1 MDVAAVDLDA
11 VDEPQLDEVQPE
23 LRVDDVRQ
31 RVLDVLK
38 RRHGLECSP
47 ATRIGSPSIIEFSEQ
62 PAVLRCSG
70 DEDIA
75 TRGRRRTA
83 LSRALASKSDVVV
96 DLTELTFADSS
107 LILDLAI
114 VARRLRRTGRVMRL
128 RDPQPQV
135 LRVIEVVG
143 LNRLPG
149 VAVEESA
156 DVDDSPPVLA

>member
-1 MDVAAVDLDA
+1 M
-11 VDEPQLDEVQPE
+11 
-23 LRVDDVRQ
+23 
-31 RVLDVLK
+31 
-38 RRHGLECSP
+38 
-47 ATRIGSPSIIEFSEQ
+47 
-62 PAVLRCSG
+62 LRCSG

-114 VARRLRRTGRVMRL
+114 VARRLRRTGRKMLL

-135 LRVIEVVG
+135 LRVLEVVG

-149 VAVEESA
+149 VAIEESTEL
-156 DVDDSPPVLA
+156 DDSPRVLA

>member
-1 MDVAAVDLDA
+1 
-11 VDEPQLDEVQPE
+11 
-23 LRVDDVRQ
+23 
-31 RVLDVLK
+31 
-38 RRHGLECSP
+38 
-47 ATRIGSPSIIEFSEQ
+47 
-62 PAVLRCSG
+62 VLRCSG

-114 VARRLRRTGRVMRL
+114 VARRLRRTGRQMLL

-135 LRVIEVVG
+135 LRVLEVVG

-149 VAVEESA
+149 VAIEESPEF
-156 DVDDSPPVLA
+156 DDFPRVLA

>member
-1 MDVAAVDLDA
+1 
-11 VDEPQLDEVQPE
+11 
-23 LRVDDVRQ
+23 
-31 RVLDVLK
+31 
-38 RRHGLECSP
+38 
-47 ATRIGSPSIIEFSEQ
+47 
-62 PAVLRCSG
+62 VLRCSG

-114 VARRLRRTGRVMRL
+114 VARRLRRTGRQMLL
-128 RDPQPQV
+128 REPQPQV
-135 LRVIEVVG
+135 LRVLEVVG

-149 VAVEESA
+149 VAIEESPEF
-156 DVDDSPPVLA
+156 DDSPRVLA

>member
-1 MDVAAVDLDA
+1 
-11 VDEPQLDEVQPE
+11 
-23 LRVDDVRQ
+23 
-31 RVLDVLK
+31 
-38 RRHGLECSP
+38 
-47 ATRIGSPSIIEFSEQ
+47 
-62 PAVLRCSG
+62 VLRCSG

-96 DLTELTFADSS
+96 DLTELTFADRSQ
-107 LILDLAI
+107 ILDLAI
-114 VARRLRRTGRVMRL
+114 VARRLRRTGRQMLL

-135 LRVIEVVG
+135 RRVLEVVG

-149 VAVEESA
+149 VAIEESA

>member
-1 MDVAAVDLDA
+1 M
-11 VDEPQLDEVQPE
+11 
-23 LRVDDVRQ
+23 
-31 RVLDVLK
+31 
-38 RRHGLECSP
+38 
-47 ATRIGSPSIIEFSEQ
+47 
-62 PAVLRCSG
+62 LRCSG

-96 DLTELTFADSS
+96 DLAGLTFADSS

-143 LNRLPG
+143 LHRLPG
-149 VAVEESA
+149 VAVEDSA
-156 DVDDSPPVLA
+156 DLAEDSPRVLA

>member
-1 MDVAAVDLDA
+1 
-11 VDEPQLDEVQPE
+11 
-23 LRVDDVRQ
+23 
-31 RVLDVLK
+31 
-38 RRHGLECSP
+38 
-47 ATRIGSPSIIEFSEQ
+47 
-62 PAVLRCSG
+62 VLRCSG

-114 VARRLRRTGRVMRL
+114 VARRLRRTGRIMLL

-135 LRVIEVVG
+135 MRVIDVVG

-149 VAVEESA
+149 VAVEEAA
-156 DVDDSPPVLA
+156 DVDDSPRVLA

>member
-1 MDVAAVDLDA
+1 
-11 VDEPQLDEVQPE
+11 
-23 LRVDDVRQ
+23 
-31 RVLDVLK
+31 
-38 RRHGLECSP
+38 
-47 ATRIGSPSIIEFSEQ
+47 
-62 PAVLRCSG
+62 VLRCSG

-114 VARRLRRTGRVMRL
+114 VARRLRRTGRQMIL

-135 LRVIEVVG
+135 LRVLEVVG
-143 LNRLPG
+143 LHRLPG
-149 VAVEESA
+149 VAVEESV
-156 DVDDSPPVLA
+156 DVDDSPRVLA

>member
-1 MDVAAVDLDA
+1 M
-11 VDEPQLDEVQPE
+11 
-23 LRVDDVRQ
+23 
-31 RVLDVLK
+31 
-38 RRHGLECSP
+38 
-47 ATRIGSPSIIEFSEQ
+47 
-62 PAVLRCSG
+62 
-70 DEDIA
+70 
-75 TRGRRRTA
+75 
-83 LSRALASKSDVVV
+83 V

-149 VAVEESA
+149 VGVEEA
-156 DVDDSPPVLA
+156 AELDDSARVLA

>member
-1 MDVAAVDLDA
+1 M
-11 VDEPQLDEVQPE
+11 
-23 LRVDDVRQ
+23 
-31 RVLDVLK
+31 
-38 RRHGLECSP
+38 
-47 ATRIGSPSIIEFSEQ
+47 
-62 PAVLRCSG
+62 LRCSG

-114 VARRLRRTGRVMRL
+114 VARRLRRTGRIMRL

-135 LRVIEVVG
+135 MRVIDVVG

-149 VAVEESA
+149 VAVEEAA
-156 DVDDSPPVLA
+156 DVDDSPRVLA

>member
-1 MDVAAVDLDA
+1 M
-11 VDEPQLDEVQPE
+11 
-23 LRVDDVRQ
+23 
-31 RVLDVLK
+31 
-38 RRHGLECSP
+38 
-47 ATRIGSPSIIEFSEQ
+47 
-62 PAVLRCSG
+62 
-70 DEDIA
+70 
-75 TRGRRRTA
+75 
-83 LSRALASKSDVVV
+83 VV

-156 DVDDSPPVLA
+156 DVDDSPRVLA

>member
-1 MDVAAVDLDA
+1 
-11 VDEPQLDEVQPE
+11 
-23 LRVDDVRQ
+23 
-31 RVLDVLK
+31 
-38 RRHGLECSP
+38 
-47 ATRIGSPSIIEFSEQ
+47 
-62 PAVLRCSG
+62 VLRCSG

-114 VARRLRRTGRVMRL
+114 VARRLRRTGRIMLL

-135 LRVIEVVG
+135 MRVIGVVG

-149 VAVEESA
+149 VAVEEA
-156 DVDDSPPVLA
+156 AEVDDSPRVLA